1 MRRSLQ
7 LSYINP
13 PLNVAEV
20 SLEALISFH
29 LCFVLI
35 FISYFSLCGVQFFS
49 IIKWEDLSEVM
60 RHLSP
65 CLLTLANKKGIPKTS
80 LHIFI
85 FYEQQKTSFKTGW
98 PTYQIT

>member
-35 FISYFSLCGVQFFS
+35 FISLVCAEFS
-49 IIKWEDLSEVM
+49 
-60 RHLSP
+60 
-65 CLLTLANKKGIPKTS
+65 
-80 LHIFI
+80 
-85 FYEQQKTSFKTGW
+85 SF
-98 PTYQIT
+98 Q

>member
-20 SLEALISFH
+20 SLEVLISFH

-35 FISYFSLCGVQFFS
+35 FIS
-49 IIKWEDLSEVM
+49 
-60 RHLSP
+60 
-65 CLLTLANKKGIPKTS
+65 
-80 LHIFI
+80 
-85 FYEQQKTSFKTGW
+85 
-98 PTYQIT
+98 